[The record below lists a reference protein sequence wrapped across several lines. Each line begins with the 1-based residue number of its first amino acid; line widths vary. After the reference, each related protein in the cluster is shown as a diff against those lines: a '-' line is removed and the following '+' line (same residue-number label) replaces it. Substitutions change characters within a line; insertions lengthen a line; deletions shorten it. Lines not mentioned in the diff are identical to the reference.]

1 MNKLLQTLYLGC
13 VLVAAMSFEST
24 AAQTLENGMK
34 DHPSPYLAAH
44 ANDEVRW
51 QTWSQQ
57 AFEHAKQRESLL
69 LVSVGYFACHWC
81 HVMQRES
88 FKSGPAAALIN
99 EMSIPIKVDRE
110 LRPELDA
117 HLMAFSERTTGAA
130 GWPLQVLLTPDGYPL
145 FAFGYQPQA
154 DLVRLLTAARQQWAK
169 DKKTLRDVARH
180 AHLELTKSLAGGA
193 AFALTQGNTP
203 GAYNALVTQI
213 MEVADPLSGG
223 FGQQSKFPSTPQLD
237 ALIYAESVTSDP
249 ERRMFLLMTLHQMA
263 ALGLRDQ
270 VGGGFFRYVTD
281 PSWTTPHF
289 EKMLYDNALLAR
301 TYAKAADALDI
312 PALTQVA
319 FDTVQFMFRDL
330 WHPKGGFIASLSAED
345 ESGVE
350 GRPYVL
356 SVKSAQKELTA
367 DEWKVV
373 QMGWGLSGPGGFEE
387 GHLPMQ
393 SAQPQAISQALGIP
407 IDTVRAQLTSAREK
421 LLAARASLLPPRDEK
436 RIAAWNGL
444 GLSAVAGVYSQLSV
458 AEKAKGGDVAR
469 LLADEL
475 WSDGTLARAR
485 ARGTEKTAANVGE
498 GNLSDYAHTARGLL
512 DWARVTAEARYASV
526 AADIALSAWRR
537 FRVDAQWRSQEQS
550 IIALAPNQVALAD
563 RALPSAS
570 ATLLDV
576 LDELIETGDA
586 RAVAIEAEV
595 FSARATLPQQ
605 AISEPFFYA
614 TQIANAHK
622 RRYGLTP

>member
-1 MNKLLQTLYLGC
+1 
-13 VLVAAMSFEST
+13 MSFEPI
-24 AAQTLENGMK
+24 AAQTLENRLKG
-34 DHPSPYLAAH
+34 HPSPYLAAH
-44 ANDEVRW
+44 ANDEVNW
-51 QTWSQQ
+51 QTWSRH
-57 AFEHAKQRESLL
+57 AFEQAKQHKSLL

-154 DLVRLLTAARQQWAK
+154 DLVRLLTAARKQWAE
-169 DKKTLRDVARH
+169 DQNTLREVARH
-180 AHLELTKSLAGGA
+180 AHFELTKSLTGGA
-193 AFALTQGNTP
+193 AFAVTQGNAS
-203 GAYNALVTQI
+203 GAYNALLAQI
-213 MEVADPLSGG
+213 MDVADPLAGG
-223 FGQQSKFPSTPQLD
+223 FGQQSKFPSNPQLD
-237 ALIYAESVTSDP
+237 ALVYAESVASDP

-270 VGGGFFRYVTD
+270 IGGGFFRYVTD
-281 PSWTTPHF
+281 PNWTTPHF
-289 EKMLYDNALLAR
+289 EKMLYDNALLTR
-301 TYAKAADALDI
+301 TYARAADALDI
-312 PALTQVA
+312 PALAQVA
-319 FDTVQFMFRDL
+319 IDTVNFMFRDL
-330 WHPKGGFIASLSAED
+330 WHPNGGFIASLSAED
-345 ESGVE
+345 ENGVE

-356 SVKSAQKELTA
+356 SVQSAQKALTA

-393 SAQPQAISQALGIP
+393 SAQPQAISQALSITT
-407 IDTVRAQLTSAREK
+407 DAVRAQLTSAREK
-421 LLAARASLLPPRDEK
+421 LLTARSGRLPPRDEK

-444 GLSAVAGVYSQLSV
+444 GLSAVAAVFSQLGD
-458 AEKAKGGDVAR
+458 AAKAKGGNVAR
-469 LLADEL
+469 LLADKL
-475 WSDGTLARAR
+475 WSNGSLARAR
-485 ARGTEKTAANVGE
+485 TGGTDTTVANVGD
-498 GNLSDYAHTARGLL
+498 GNISDYAHTARGLL
-512 DWARVTAEARYASV
+512 DWARVTGEGRYASV

-537 FRVDAQWRSQEQS
+537 FRVDGQWRSQERS

-576 LDELIETGDA
+576 LDELIEIGEV
-586 RAVAIEAEV
+586 RAVAIKAEV
-595 FSARATLPQQ
+595 FNAKATLPQQ

-614 TQIANAHK
+614 TQIAHAHE
-622 RRYGLTP
+622 RRDGLTP